1 MAGGKFFAL
10 IDEMAASEDRLDKLA
25 EPLLEKMHNSEKLAA
40 RAVETKHAKL
50 DAALDYIKRMDEVSE
65 KLGEGDNGGPKLPKD
80 TDEESVDSTVSP
92 PPLPS
97 DSQKQ
102 P

>member
-50 DAALDYIKRMDEVSE
+50 DAALDYIKRMDDVTE
-65 KLGEGDNGGPKLPKD
+65 KLGEGDNGGPKLP
-80 TDEESVDSTVSP
+80 TDEDEKSADSTASP